1 MDNIEDVFEDV
12 AARALNAAR
21 DATNVEEQILMLQE
35 RSRLSEENKAS
46 LWAIVED
53 DNLSTALDELEEEVV
68 ALSNE
73 NIREQVYR
81 VMECQR
87 RADECIASLNELE
100 FKIQSLVY
108 NACKL
113 NNIQLDQ
120 DLPDSCCFCLSA
132 MKATESV
139 GQCNECQRYFHS
151 DCVSTWL
158 KDQKSCPLCRKY
170 TVM

>member
-12 AARALNAAR
+12 VTRAINAAT
-21 DATNVEEQILMLQE
+21 DVEEKLLMLQA

-46 LWAIVED
+46 VRAIVED
-53 DNLSTALDELEEEVV
+53 NDLSTALVELEEEVV

-73 NIREQVYR
+73 NIREQVHR
-81 VMECQR
+81 VMVCQR
-87 RADECIASLNELE
+87 RADEFIASLNELE
-100 FKIQSLVY
+100 VKIQSLVH

-120 DLPDSCCFCLSA
+120 DLSDSCCFCLSA

-139 GQCNECQRYFHS
+139 GQCNECERYFHS

-158 KDQKSCPLCRKY
+158 KDQKSCPLCRMY